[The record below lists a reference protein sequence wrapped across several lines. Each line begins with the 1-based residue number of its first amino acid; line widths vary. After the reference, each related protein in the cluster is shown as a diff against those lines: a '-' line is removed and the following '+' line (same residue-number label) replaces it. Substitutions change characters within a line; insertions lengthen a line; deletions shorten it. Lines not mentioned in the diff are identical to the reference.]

1 MFRIGIIELG
11 VTCALIALA
20 IVIPLLVTR
29 GYAKLNKRIKNIEE
43 RVSKKH

>member
-11 VTCALIALA
+11 VTCALVSLA

>member
-29 GYAKLNKRIKNIEE
+29 GYTKLNKRIKNIEE